1 MRRVI
6 TAFVMLAVT
15 VIGIAVISI
24 VLKEKLEE
32 TDKNILYL
40 YENIDRLSVTEI
52 KEEINSLNDEWDK
65 TEKLLNF
72 VTVHSKTEPVSENI
86 RILCETSEISD
97 KYELKMLCVKI
108 KLQLEMLYESE
119 KPLAE
124 NIF

>member
-32 TDKNILYL
+32 TDKNIIYL
-40 YENIDRLSVTEI
+40 YENIDTLSVTEI
-52 KEEINSLNDEWDK
+52 KEELNTLNFEWNK

-86 RILCETSEISD
+86 RILCETSEITD
-97 KYELKMLCVKI
+97 KKELKMLCIKI

>member
-52 KEEINSLNDEWDK
+52 KEELNSLNDEWDK

-86 RILCETSEISD
+86 RILCETAEISD
-97 KYELKMLCVKI
+97 KYELKMLCIKI

-119 KPLAE
+119 KLLAE

>member
-52 KEEINSLNDEWDK
+52 KEELNSLNDEWNK

-97 KYELKMLCVKI
+97 KYELKMLCIKI

>member
-32 TDKNILYL
+32 TDKKILYL

-52 KEEINSLNDEWDK
+52 KEELNSLNDEWDK

-86 RILCETSEISD
+86 RMLCETSEISD

>member
-52 KEEINSLNDEWDK
+52 KEELNSLNDEWEK

-97 KYELKMLCVKI
+97 KYELKMLCIKI

>member
-52 KEEINSLNDEWDK
+52 KEELNSLNDEWNK

-97 KYELKMLCVKI
+97 KYELKMLCIKI

-119 KPLAE
+119 KPLSE

>member
-15 VIGIAVISI
+15 VIGIAFISI

-32 TDKNILYL
+32 TDKNIIYL
-40 YENIDRLSVTEI
+40 YENIDTLSVTEI
-52 KEEINSLNDEWDK
+52 KEELKSLNDEWNK

-86 RILCETSEISD
+86 RILCETSEITD
-97 KYELKMLCVKI
+97 KKELKMLCIKI

>member
-52 KEEINSLNDEWDK
+52 KEELNSLNDEWNK